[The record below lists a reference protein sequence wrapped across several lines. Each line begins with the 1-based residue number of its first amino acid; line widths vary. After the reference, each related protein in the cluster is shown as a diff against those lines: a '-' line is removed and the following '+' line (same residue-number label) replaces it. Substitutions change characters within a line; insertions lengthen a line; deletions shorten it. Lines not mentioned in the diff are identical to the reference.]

1 MAASH
6 HFHKGSTRGQLL
18 PRGHRGNNMIRKFV
32 IAAGIAAIAISFAST
47 ESFAK
52 KKSHKAKEP
61 KCSAGQMCTVKLDKT
76 GKVTRWA
83 QVKECNYKGKMSTDV
98 FPCYT
103 PSGMCPAATCKSPKK
118 K

>member
-1 MAASH
+1 
-6 HFHKGSTRGQLL
+6 
-18 PRGHRGNNMIRKFV
+18 MIKKL
-32 IAAGIAAIAISFAST
+32 ILAAGVAAIAISFAST

-61 KCSAGQMCTVKLDKT
+61 KCTMGQMCTVKLDKT
-76 GKVTRWA
+76 GQVTRWA

-118 K
+118 KK

>member
-1 MAASH
+1 
-6 HFHKGSTRGQLL
+6 
-18 PRGHRGNNMIRKFV
+18 MIKKL
-32 IAAGIAAIAISFAST
+32 ILAAGVAAIAISFAPA

-61 KCSAGQMCTVKLDKT
+61 KCSVGQMCTVKLDKT